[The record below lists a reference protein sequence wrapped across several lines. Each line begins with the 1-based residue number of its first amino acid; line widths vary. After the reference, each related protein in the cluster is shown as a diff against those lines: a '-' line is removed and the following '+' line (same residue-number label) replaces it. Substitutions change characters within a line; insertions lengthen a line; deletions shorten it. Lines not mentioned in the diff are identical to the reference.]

1 MNTTLQP
8 NTKRTVW
15 TPDHDEILKVRFDTD
30 YLHDIA
36 SHIGCTRSTVCR
48 HARRLGLKKK
58 NPSGRNRDARAFILM
73 EYPNLAYQEMA
84 ERTGLNKHTITRIAR
99 ELGLERTEEQLRDI
113 RSRRRKELIQKERR
127 RIIFGLDQRTNIKV
141 VSNNQKIRLRG
152 SLKRLGYILGT
163 TAIPSSTIPALPAT
177 PSRRPTARNSGSPF
191 AIADSVRGGNGGLF
205 SISGRVGKWTDHQLN
220 HPYNQTINYENHRN
234 NQESPARK
242 DRHVKEGKH
251 MGSSAVCP

>member
-1 MNTTLQP
+1 MLTGPTSCSKITDKTTPTNNTNTMNTTLQP

-15 TPDHDEILKVRFDTD
+15 TPDHDEILKVRFHTD

-141 VSNNQKIRLRG
+141 VSNNQKIRLRDG
-152 SLKRLGYILGT
+152 HTFFYYPGLRRHPVKEANGKTLGFT
-163 TAIPSSTIPALPAT
+163 FLPL
-177 PSRRPTARNSGSPF
+177 PTACAEETEDYSASP
-191 AIADSVRGGNGGLF
+191 AASANG
-205 SISGRVGKWTDHQLN
+205 
-220 HPYNQTINYENHRN
+220 QTIN
-234 NQESPARK
+234 
-242 DRHVKEGKH
+242 
-251 MGSSAVCP
+251 

>member
-141 VSNNQKIRLRG
+141 VSNNQTYLLLLSRPYPPPRQG
-152 SLKRLGYILGT
+152 GQRQGT
-163 TAIPSSTIPALPAT
+163 RVHL
-177 PSRRPTARNSGSPF
+177 F

-205 SISGRVGKWTDHQLN
+205 SISGRVGQ
-220 HPYNQTINYENHRN
+220 
-234 NQESPARK
+234 
-242 DRHVKEGKH
+242 
-251 MGSSAVCP
+251 